1 MKRNNNKEIKMN
13 DKIQGCIDFCDQE
26 IASLVN
32 ICNTS
37 DNVASIQVHMGMITA
52 YTSIK
57 ERLQENNNKEIKM
70 SIFKDQETFMVASD
84 QTVDKFNEAQ
94 YNLYLNLIREEFN
107 ELSVAESNNDLVE
120 VTDAILDMIVV
131 GVGALLS
138 AGVDVEGAWNEVI
151 RSNMSKID
159 PDTGKVLKREDGKV
173 LKPISWSPPNLKPFL
188 VR

>member
-1 MKRNNNKEIKMN
+1 MKRNNNKEIKMTN
-13 DKIQGCIDFCDQE
+13 
-26 IASLVN
+26 
-32 ICNTS
+32 
-37 DNVASIQVHMGMITA
+37 
-52 YTSIK
+52 
-57 ERLQENNNKEIKM
+57 
-70 SIFKDQETFMVASD
+70 IFKDQETFMVASD

-173 LKPISWSPPNLKPFL
+173 LKPASFSPPNLEPFL
-188 VR
+188 VK